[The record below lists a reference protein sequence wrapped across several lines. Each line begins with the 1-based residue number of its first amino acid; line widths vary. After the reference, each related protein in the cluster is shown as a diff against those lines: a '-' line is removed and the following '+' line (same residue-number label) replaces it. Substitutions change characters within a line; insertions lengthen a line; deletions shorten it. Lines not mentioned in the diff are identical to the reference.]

1 MKRAG
6 KVGLLAALPVVV
18 ALSPALTMIPARAA
32 DRPEGEAAAVRCKAT
47 VNVRIADADG
57 GDRLFFS
64 KRKVSIRAGSCVRW
78 VWGGVLPHNVEGP
91 GFRSRTRRAP
101 FRYRKRF
108 AKARRTP
115 ATIICGI
122 HPQMR
127 MRVAV
132 R

>member
-1 MKRAG
+1 MA
-6 KVGLLAALPVVV
+6 VLSLALIFV
-18 ALSPALTMIPARAA
+18 PARAA
-32 DRPEGEAAAVRCKAT
+32 EGTVGEGAAVRCKAT

-64 KRKVSIRAGSCVRW
+64 KRRVSIRAGSCVRW

-91 GFRSRTRRAP
+91 GFRSKTRRAP

-122 HPQMR
+122 HPEMR